1 MAKLDNTKRRT
12 ASYISIARKTLKH
25 VLQNDNTDRKWIE
38 ILSYW
43 SQGKCHAC
51 QAPLEIASFKKT
63 GSGAEW
69 KFKCGHAHNV
79 ISLEECTEIGEG
91 YGASSLR
98 TITDGKQEVNVRIAG
113 TRLSKEN
120 REIAIVKMLCHYTK
134 PSLKKFFNGVQDSP
148 IDVIA
153 QDASKKTEYFQVTKL
168 YDETFWRELGKDKNV
183 NKIVA
188 DISSLTESAIGRKTR
203 FDTTSKKEIILV
215 IDTWPGV
222 IKEIAQKAVGLPI
235 ITQAGFKE
243 IWLAGSIPE
252 TTFRLFPL

>member
-1 MAKLDNTKRRT
+1 MKEPNNAQKKRT
-12 ASYISIARKTLKH
+12 ASYISVAQKTLKH
-25 VLQNDNTDRKWIE
+25 MLQNKNTDSKWIE

-91 YGASSLR
+91 YAASSLR
-98 TITDGKQEVNVRIAG
+98 PTTNSRQKVSVRIAG

-120 REIAIVKMLCHYTK
+120 REIAIVKMLCHYTR
-134 PSLKKFFNGVQDSP
+134 PSFKKFFNDVQNSP
-148 IDVIA
+148 VDVIA
-153 QDASKKTEYFQVTKL
+153 QNNSETEYFQVTNL
-168 YDETFWRELGKDKNV
+168 YDEAFWRKLGKDKNV
-183 NKIVA
+183 NKILS
-188 DISSLTESAIGRKTR
+188 DINSLVENAIKRKTH
-203 FDTTSKKEIILV
+203 FDTVSKKGIILV

-222 IKEIAQKAVGLPI
+222 MKKIAQKAANMPI
-235 ITQAGFKE
+235 IAQAGFKE

-252 TTFRLFPL
+252 TTFKLYP